1 LRSPSSKMQSLSHKQ
16 HIFFDLDDTLWDFQS
31 NSERVLKELFEEF
44 DLGKKLNSGVTI
56 FLEEYKRVNLL
67 FWSLYGRGK
76 IDKTYL
82 REQRFRETFKCFNY
96 DNAADN
102 RALTH
107 AYLQRAPR
115 GSRLKEGCIEILEY
129 LRKRH
134 SLHII
139 TNGFRE
145 IQGVKID
152 SGGIRGF
159 FQHIIISEEHG
170 LNKPDERIF
179 RLAEQLSGA
188 ETSECVM
195 IGDNFEN
202 DVQGA
207 ISAGWEAI
215 HLDNDNTADYSGL
228 RIKELLELKNFF

>member
-1 LRSPSSKMQSLSHKQ
+1 MQRLKHKK

-31 NSERVLKELFEEF
+31 NSERVLKELYVEY
-44 DLGKKLNSGVTI
+44 DLGKKLNSEVQA
-56 FLEEYKRVNLL
+56 FLDEYKRVNLL

-82 REQRFRETFKCFNY
+82 REQRFRETFKRFNY
-96 DNAADN
+96 DNDADN
-102 RALTH
+102 ASLTQD
-107 AYLQRAPR
+107 YLARAPK
-115 GSRLKEGCIEILEY
+115 GSRLKEGCLEILKY
-129 LRKRH
+129 LSQRH

-152 SGGIRGF
+152 SGGIRHF

-188 ETSECVM
+188 ETADCVM
-195 IGDNFEN
+195 IGDNLEN
-202 DVQGA
+202 DVEGA
-207 ISAGWEAI
+207 INAGWEAI
-215 HLDNDNTADYSGL
+215 LLDNDNSVDYNGK
-228 RIKELLELKNFF
+228 RIIELLELKKFF